1 MISRSSQLQIF
12 TNPKREEYT
21 ITITQGG
28 NLMEYNPQQLE
39 AINTIDGNV
48 VVVASAG
55 SGKTTVLTNRIRN
68 MVEDHGCDPTTILA
82 ITFSRKAKEAI
93 SERLDNM
100 GLLGVNIETF
110 HSLALKIILRSS
122 DGYKHK
128 VWTTAWEKQKVIDDI
143 CKSMRLCGEKEKC
156 KYNDIARFIATQ
168 KHYMLSPTDEELIF
182 LSDMP
187 YSKNAMR
194 EIYSRYEKFKE
205 SKGYIE
211 FDDFLNLA
219 NDILSKDRM
228 ALRAYQEKFRY
239 VLVDEFQDVSAS
251 QALLLCKLNKTNT
264 MIVGDP
270 LQAIYAFRGGNS
282 KFILNFDIDY
292 KDVKV
297 INLNTNYRCSKDIVI
312 TANAL
317 ASTIPDSKHRNYVES
332 VANNGPFKRPEYE
345 FFKRDVDESNWVAD
359 KIKKL
364 VEESGYT
371 YSDIAV
377 LARTNAQLLN
387 MEYTLDDNGIA
398 FNVVE
403 GTVFT
408 SLAEVQLILSYIRL
422 ALDPNNN
429 NAFSYVF
436 NKPNR
441 WLDKKFLEETKLNSE
456 LKNISYFKSM
466 DTIKRRNWKFKKG
479 IDELQEVI
487 NYIQKMSYDSVGDVV
502 KYLRERLDIDT
513 FVSKGKQS
521 EDGKSV
527 EQIENLNA
535 FQEICSNYKSME
547 ELTKYTSQLEIKMKE
562 RLEASSG
569 GVNLL
574 TIHKSKGLEFPV
586 VFIVGCNSSLLPHY
600 KAENIDDEKR
610 LFYVAITR
618 AEKELYLSGFME
630 YNGMPVNNSPFI
642 SDISNTI
649 SIKDFRLEK

>member
-1 MISRSSQLQIF
+1 
-12 TNPKREEYT
+12 
-21 ITITQGG
+21 
-28 NLMEYNPQQLE
+28 MEYNPQQLE

-55 SGKTTVLTNRIRN
+55 SGKTTVLTNRIKN
-68 MVEDHGCDPTTILA
+68 MVVNHGCDPTTILA

-143 CKSMRLCGEKEKC
+143 CKSMRLCGKKEKC
-156 KYNDIARFIATQ
+156 RYNDIVRFIATQ
-168 KHYMLSPTDEELIF
+168 KHHMLSPTDEELIF

-228 ALRAYQEKFRY
+228 LLRIYQEKFRY
-239 VLVDEFQDVSAS
+239 VLADEFQDVSAS
-251 QALLLCKLNKTNT
+251 QALLLRKLNKTNT
-264 MIVGDP
+264 LIVGDP
-270 LQAIYAFRGGNS
+270 LQAIYAFRGGDS
-282 KFILNFDIDY
+282 KFILNFDMNY
-292 KDVKV
+292 ENVKI

-312 TANAL
+312 TANDL

-332 VANNGPFKRPEYE
+332 IAYNGLYKRPEFQ
-345 FFKRDVDESNWVAD
+345 FFKTDVEESNWVAS

-364 VEESGYT
+364 IQEDGYN
-371 YSDIAV
+371 YSDIAI
-377 LARTNAQLLN
+377 LSRTNAQLLT
-387 MEYTLDDNGIA
+387 MEYGLDDNDIS

-408 SLAEVQLILSYIRL
+408 SLAEIQLILGYIRL
-422 ALDPNNN
+422 ALNPNDNE
-429 NAFSYVF
+429 AFSYVF

-441 WLDKKFLEETKLNSE
+441 WLDKKFFEETKLNSE
-456 LKNISYFKSM
+456 EKGISYYKSI
-466 DTIKRRNWKFKKG
+466 DSIKRRNWKFKKG

-487 NYIQKMSYDSVGDVV
+487 NHIQKMNYNSVGDIV

-527 EQIENLNA
+527 EQIENLNT
-535 FQEICSNYKSME
+535 FQDICSNYKSME
-547 ELTKYTSQLEIKMKE
+547 ELTKYTSQLENKMKE
-562 RLEASSG
+562 KLESDMG

-586 VFIVGCNSSLLPHY
+586 VFVIGCNNYLLPHY
-600 KAENIDDEKR
+600 KSDDIFDEKR

-618 AEKELYLSGFME
+618 AEKELYLSGFMIC
-630 YNGMPVNNSPFI
+630 NGVPVNLSPFI

-649 SIKDFRLEK
+649 LMKDFSL

>member
-1 MISRSSQLQIF
+1 
-12 TNPKREEYT
+12 
-21 ITITQGG
+21 
-28 NLMEYNPQQLE
+28 MEYNPQQLE
-39 AINTIDGNV
+39 AINTIDGNI

-55 SGKTTVLTNRIRN
+55 SGKTTVLTNRIKN
-68 MVEDHGCDPTTILA
+68 MVVNHGCDPTTILA

-156 KYNDIARFIATQ
+156 RYNDIVRFIATQ
-168 KHYMLSPTDEELIF
+168 KHHMLSPTDEELIF

-187 YSKNAMR
+187 YSKNTMR

-228 ALRAYQEKFRY
+228 LLRAYQEKFRY
-239 VLVDEFQDVSAS
+239 VLADEFQDVSAS
-251 QALLLCKLNKTNT
+251 QALLLRKLNKTNT
-264 MIVGDP
+264 LTVGDP
-270 LQAIYAFRGGNS
+270 LQAIYAFRGGDS
-282 KFILNFDIDY
+282 KFILNFDMDY
-292 KDVKV
+292 ESVKI

-332 VANNGPFKRPEYE
+332 IAYNGLYKRPEFQ
-345 FFKRDVDESNWVAD
+345 FFKTDVEESNWVAS

-364 VEESGYT
+364 VQEDGYN
-371 YSDIAV
+371 YSDIAI
-377 LARTNAQLLN
+377 LSRTNAQLLT
-387 MEYTLDDNGIA
+387 MEYGLDDNDIS
-398 FNVVE
+398 FNVVD

-408 SLAEVQLILSYIRL
+408 SLAEIQLILGYIRL
-422 ALDPNNN
+422 ALNPNDNE
-429 NAFSYVF
+429 AFSYVF

-441 WLDKKFLEETKLNSE
+441 WLDKKFFEETKLNSE
-456 LKNISYFKSM
+456 EKGISYYKSI
-466 DTIKRRNWKFKKG
+466 DSIKRRNWKFKKG

-487 NYIQKMSYDSVGDVV
+487 NHIQKMNYNSVGDIV

-521 EDGKSV
+521 EDSKSV
-527 EQIENLNA
+527 EQIENLNT
-535 FQEICSNYKSME
+535 FQDICSNYKSME
-547 ELTKYTSQLEIKMKE
+547 ELTKYTSQLENKMKE
-562 RLEASSG
+562 KLESDMG

-586 VFIVGCNSSLLPHY
+586 VFVIGCNNYLLPHY
-600 KAENIDDEKR
+600 KSDDIFDEKR

-618 AEKELYLSGFME
+618 AEKELYLSGFMIC
-630 YNGMPVNNSPFI
+630 NGVPVNLSPFI

-649 SIKDFRLEK
+649 RMKDFSL

>member
-1 MISRSSQLQIF
+1 
-12 TNPKREEYT
+12 
-21 ITITQGG
+21 
-28 NLMEYNPQQLE
+28 MEYNPQQLE
-39 AINTIDGNV
+39 AINTIDGNI

-55 SGKTTVLTNRIRN
+55 SGKTTVLTNRIKN
-68 MVEDHGCDPTTILA
+68 MVVNHGCDPTTILA

-156 KYNDIARFIATQ
+156 RYNDIVRFIATQ
-168 KHYMLSPTDEELIF
+168 KHHMLSPTDEELIF

-187 YSKNAMR
+187 YSKNTMR

-228 ALRAYQEKFRY
+228 LLRAYQEKFRY
-239 VLVDEFQDVSAS
+239 VLADEFQDVSAS
-251 QALLLCKLNKTNT
+251 QALLLRKLNKTNT
-264 MIVGDP
+264 LTVGDP
-270 LQAIYAFRGGNS
+270 LQAIYAFRGGDS
-282 KFILNFDIDY
+282 KFILNFDMDY
-292 KDVKV
+292 ESVKI

-332 VANNGPFKRPEYE
+332 IAYNGLYKRPEFQ
-345 FFKRDVDESNWVAD
+345 FFKTDVEESNWVAS

-364 VEESGYT
+364 VQEDGYN
-371 YSDIAV
+371 YSDIAI
-377 LARTNAQLLN
+377 LSRTNAQLLT
-387 MEYTLDDNGIA
+387 MEYGLDDNDIS
-398 FNVVE
+398 FNVVD

-408 SLAEVQLILSYIRL
+408 SLAEIQLILGYIRL
-422 ALDPNNN
+422 ALNPNDNE
-429 NAFSYVF
+429 AFSYVF

-441 WLDKKFLEETKLNSE
+441 WLDKKFFEETKLNSE
-456 LKNISYFKSM
+456 EKGISYYKSI
-466 DTIKRRNWKFKKG
+466 DSIKRRNWKFKKG

-487 NYIQKMSYDSVGDVV
+487 NHIQKMNYNSVGDIV

-527 EQIENLNA
+527 EQIENLNT
-535 FQEICSNYKSME
+535 FQDICSNYKSME
-547 ELTKYTSQLEIKMKE
+547 ELTKYTSQLENKMKE
-562 RLEASSG
+562 KLESDMG

-586 VFIVGCNSSLLPHY
+586 VFVIGCNNYLLPHY
-600 KAENIDDEKR
+600 KSDDIFDEKR

-618 AEKELYLSGFME
+618 AEKELYLSGFMIC
-630 YNGMPVNNSPFI
+630 NGVPVNLSPFI

-649 SIKDFRLEK
+649 RMKDFSL